1 MPNTPSLKAK
11 VRGIDKILKALP
23 EIKERLSKDNS
34 WESIK
39 SLCQPLGLTD
49 TAFRDNPRVNDYLLS
64 EKYWQDRLK
73 KLLPKGKPQ
82 SPQPVWEKRFY
93 RKWNKGDFL
102 ETDKFLIAMSD
113 NRVLVNDEK
122 IVAFIRQLLTSQN
135 STLRE
140 KIEGMDKDLPAGD
153 EIYGL
158 SDRKRGAIEGYNK
171 ALADVEDI
179 LNSL

>member
-82 SPQPVWEKRFY
+82 SPQPVWAEELYKLDIADPDDKGCTITLGEYLRVDCPELEGFIT
-93 RKWNKGDFL
+93 NLLASQTSTLKGDL
-102 ETDKFLIAMSD
+102 EESIKKMEAIKYNEPLD
-113 NRVLVNDEK
+113 NEMRIVNMMVNSCVM
-122 IVAFIRQLLTSQN
+122 IIR
-135 STLRE
+135 
-140 KIEGMDKDLPAGD
+140 
-153 EIYGL
+153 
-158 SDRKRGAIEGYNK
+158 
-171 ALADVEDI
+171 EDI

>member
-82 SPQPVWEKRFY
+82 SPQPVWDAVTEWFY
-93 RKWNKGDFL
+93 LWCGDKTSLDELVKIINK
-102 ETDKFLIAMSD
+102 
-113 NRVLVNDEK
+113 
-122 IVAFIRQLLTSQN
+122 LLASQT
-135 STLRE
+135 STLKRKLNKLE
-140 KIEGMDKDLPAGD
+140 KLLVDGP
-153 EIYGL
+153 
-158 SDRKRGAIEGYNK
+158 SWTRGEMYKI
-171 ALADVEDI
+171 VEDI

>member
-1 MPNTPSLKAK
+1 M
-11 VRGIDKILKALP
+11 G
-23 EIKERLSKDNS
+23 
-34 WESIK
+34 
-39 SLCQPLGLTD
+39 
-49 TAFRDNPRVNDYLLS
+49 
-64 EKYWQDRLK
+64 K
-73 KLLPKGKPQ
+73 KLLQKLIKIRDKKLYFKTWGEWDRYCLNKDVQRCEITVDEKISQEEYRKRYGVIAEFNKGIFTWFGSKPQ